1 MPMSL
6 YFTLRGCCIGF
17 FAAISAWTIAQA
29 DPAEPLSALT
39 RMPVKE
45 ITVFKDGHA
54 FVMHAGEM
62 PVDKNGSVQL
72 DYLPTPIMGAFWPY
86 SSDKRAKLAAVTA
99 SQQRVK
105 VARTA
110 LTLPELLI
118 SNPGA
123 EVWITEVGE
132 NKTPYEAKIIGAPER
147 SSDELA
153 ATNPPGAIESI
164 PQRGNVIL
172 LETAQ
177 GVMVKPIDQIKS
189 VTFKNR
195 YQNKIEQEEMRNRL
209 TMNLNWEG
217 APASKASVGMLYLQK
232 GVRWIPSYKIDL
244 DGQGNATIQ
253 LQATLLNEMTDLDNI
268 TVHLVIGVPNFMFK
282 DSVDPMSLQQT
293 IAQLS
298 PYFQPGAQTAG
309 AFSNAIMTQTARR
322 NDFGGFGGGGGEVN
336 ADVGLPPTPEVT
348 GGEKSEDL
356 FVFTVQNVSLRKGQ
370 RMVIPVAEYRMAYRD
385 LYTLSI
391 PITPPREVWQ
401 NSSGN
406 IQQDEIERMMR
417 APKVQHKIRLKNNSQ
432 QPFTTAPALLVQGAR
447 ALGQG
452 MMTYTAPSGEV
463 DITITTAADIKV
475 KREDIEPSRQPNAV
489 EWQDSWYAKINMSGK
504 ITLTNYLK
512 KPVEL
517 EINRYVIGIIGSA
530 SHNGKAQNINFM
542 EEDASSAIADWGN
555 PYRPWWYGWPYW
567 WHHLNGVGRFTWNLK
582 LEPGKEVELS
592 YQWHYF
598 WR

>member
-6 YFTLRGCCIGF
+6 NFTLRGCCIGF
-17 FAAISAWTIAQA
+17 FVAISAWTFAQA
-29 DPAEPLSALT
+29 DPAEPLSALA

-54 FVMHAGEM
+54 FVMHAGDM
-62 PVDKNGSVQL
+62 PVDKNGNVQL

-153 ATNPPGAIESI
+153 ATNPPGASESI

-244 DGQGNATIQ
+244 DGQGNATIR
-253 LQATLLNEMTDLDNI
+253 LQATLLNEMTDLDNV

-322 NDFGGFGGGGGEVN
+322 NDFGGFGGGEGDANGV
-336 ADVGLPPTPEVT
+336 LPPTPEVT

-417 APKVQHKIRLKNNSQ
+417 APKVQHKIRLKNSSQ
-432 QPFTTAPALLVQGAR
+432 QPFTTAPALLVQGDR

-475 KREDIEPSRQPNAV
+475 KREDIETSRQPNAV
-489 EWQDSWYAKINMSGK
+489 EWQNSWYAKINMSGK

-555 PYRPWWYGWPYW
+555 PNRPWWYGWPYW